1 MLTGRYRRGQEP
13 PADSRFGW
21 GEYGQMYQRRY
32 WSDRMFDV
40 AEAVEQVA
48 AELGV
53 SPARVALA
61 WLLAQ
66 PDVTA
71 PIVGASRP
79 EQIADSVAAL
89 EVRLTSEHLDRLAQ
103 VSQPFV

>member
-1 MLTGRYRRGQEP
+1 
-13 PADSRFGW
+13 
-21 GEYGQMYQRRY
+21 
-32 WSDRMFDV
+32 MFDV